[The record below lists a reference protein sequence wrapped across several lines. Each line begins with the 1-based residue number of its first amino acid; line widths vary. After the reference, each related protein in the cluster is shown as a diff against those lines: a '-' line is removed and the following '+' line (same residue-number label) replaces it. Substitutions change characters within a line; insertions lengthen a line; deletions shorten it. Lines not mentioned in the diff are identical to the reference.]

1 MSFHCRLILRFFFPS
16 TLVAVKMS
24 FISFN
29 CLVGFGFGVC
39 VWEGEGELFG
49 TVGLGG

>member
-1 MSFHCRLILRFFFPS
+1 MSFHCRLIPRFFFFPS
-16 TLVAVKMS
+16 TLIAVKMS

-39 VWEGEGELFG
+39 VWEGEGGLF
-49 TVGLGG
+49 